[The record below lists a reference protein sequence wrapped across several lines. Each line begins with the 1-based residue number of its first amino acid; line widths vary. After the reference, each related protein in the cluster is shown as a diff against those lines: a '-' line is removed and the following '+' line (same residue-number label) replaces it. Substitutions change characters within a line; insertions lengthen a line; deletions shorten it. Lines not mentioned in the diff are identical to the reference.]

1 MNVLSDSEV
10 IDLLGGTGSVAALCG
25 VGPSAV
31 SNWRE
36 DGIPAARR
44 YQIAS
49 ELMRREKEVPA
60 DFYERSVPP
69 PRKANGAA
77 AS

>member
-1 MNVLSDSEV
+1 MKVLSDSEI
-10 IDLLGGTGSVAALCG
+10 IDLLGGTGVVAALCG
-25 VGPSAV
+25 VGSSAV

-44 YQIAS
+44 YQIATALKAKS
-49 ELMRREKEVPA
+49 KRVPP

-69 PRKANGAA
+69 RRTSAAA